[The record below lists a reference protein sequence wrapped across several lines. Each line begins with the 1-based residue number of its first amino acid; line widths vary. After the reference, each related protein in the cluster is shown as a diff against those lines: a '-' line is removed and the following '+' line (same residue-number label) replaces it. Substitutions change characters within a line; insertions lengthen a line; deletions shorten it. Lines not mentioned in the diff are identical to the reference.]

1 MLDRVQVWGIF
12 RQEENL
18 RSRLADGAPEQLV
31 DELRAFVQAGVTLSP
46 PFAHPGV
53 DITR

>member
-1 MLDRVQVWGIF
+1 MKLLKNYGMER
-12 RQEENL
+12 
-18 RSRLADGAPEQLV
+18 LV
-31 DELRAFVQAGVTLSP
+31 DELRAFVQAGATLSP